1 MRRLARHRVSAIV
14 VLAVDLML
22 LTDLILVGWRLE
34 VLFMA
39 LALSFYTPVSV
50 TILEVPV

>member
-1 MRRLARHRVSAIV
+1 MRRLARHRVSVIV

-22 LTDLILVGWRLE
+22 LMDLILVGWRLE

-39 LALSFYTPVSV
+39 LAPSFYTPVSV
-50 TILEVPV
+50 TILDVPV